1 MRDHVLDEVLA
12 DEALAL
18 EPALHVAEA
27 EQHGVDRAVGH
38 GLAQLVDVH
47 APASSRSAL
56 SIASN
61 SSSGADATRW
71 WREYTKKYSAA
82 AA

>member
-1 MRDHVLDEVLA
+1 MRDHVVDEVLA

-27 EQHGVDRAVGH
+27 EQDRVDRAVRH
-38 GLAQLVDVH
+38 GLAEFVERH

-71 WREYTKKYSAA
+71 WRE
-82 AA
+82 